1 MLPVTVAHSSP
12 KLLNK
17 VQPTSE
23 PAACEPATKTL
34 PTREDTSAQAPECEG
49 RKALPESAAIEAGP
63 ESGDEESLELSVH
76 KQFQAIDFSALTLEE
91 FKALPLTQRECKI
104 WAANGGWKIDG
115 YEAGASEEDSRQQSG
130 LQHVSNP
137 NSIHPSI
144 HFQASPKATIGRP
157 ACFKCKFCENM
168 SSVVKDFLAYKR
180 LDYVIFVPTPGL
192 NNNVSLGRVE
202 AVNKKSISV
211 VVASGKRFKVQ
222 DKGHIKMAPEAPQA
236 LLNSLPLSL
245 PFSPPL

>member
-115 YEAGASEEDSRQQSG
+115 YEAGASEEDSRVHLLCGDGHPKTSG
-130 LQHVSNP
+130 VVWFLG
-137 NSIHPSI
+137 
-144 HFQASPKATIGRP
+144 KAPDGGHLLP
-157 ACFKCKFCENM
+157 AT
-168 SSVVKDFLAYKR
+168 A
-180 LDYVIFVPTPGL
+180 T
-192 NNNVSLGRVE
+192 
-202 AVNKKSISV
+202 AT
-211 VVASGKRFKVQ
+211 AT
-222 DKGHIKMAPEAPQA
+222 ATAEAPTRDTV
-236 LLNSLPLSL
+236 NP
-245 PFSPPL
+245 SP